1 MVTEY
6 NVDRI
11 VTLCHKIGNDWH
23 SDAVQYF
30 PESPGDTLIF
40 GKLKV

>member
-1 MVTEY
+1 MVIEY

-23 SDAVQYF
+23 SDAIKYF
-30 PESPGDTLIF
+30 PNFVGDKLIF
-40 GKLKV
+40 GKI